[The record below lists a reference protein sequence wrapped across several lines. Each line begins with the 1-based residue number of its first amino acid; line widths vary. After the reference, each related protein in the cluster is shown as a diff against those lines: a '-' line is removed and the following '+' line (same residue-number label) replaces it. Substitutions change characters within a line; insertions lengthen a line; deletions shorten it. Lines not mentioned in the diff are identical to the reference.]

1 MMCPLFAAHFNEYRK
16 INCQP
21 GAEAKLVLI
30 MPRRSVGRVTTAGQI
45 LTTDIQYQTGY
56 ACGLWPRSLKYN
68 TRTKICHL
76 YSHG

>member
-30 MPRRSVGRVTTAGQI
+30 MPGRSVGRVIPAEHI
-45 LTTDIQYQTGY
+45 I
-56 ACGLWPRSLKYN
+56 K
-68 TRTKICHL
+68 
-76 YSHG
+76 